1 MCPSRRTAS
10 SACSLSLT
18 GSFRRVVLAG
28 KTALLTGATG
38 GLGRAIAR
46 ALAARG
52 AGLVLSSRKA
62 DELAELAGGLP
73 GDDHRTLVC
82 DLADEGAALR
92 LLAEAGDID
101 VLVANAGLPASGK
114 LDGFSQEEIG
124 RALRVN
130 LESPVRMAREL
141 VPRVVARG
149 SGHLVFLSSIS
160 GKISTPRASLYAA
173 TKFGLRGFAFC
184 LRDDLRRTGVGVSV
198 VSPGT
203 IRDAGMFA
211 DSGAGNPPGLGTGTP
226 EQVAAG
232 VVSAIER
239 DRREVSVA
247 PLRQRALST
256 LSAKMPELSSR
267 IAGGLAER
275 VADEVA

>member
-1 MCPSRRTAS
+1 VDLRGRA
-10 SACSLSLT
+10 
-18 GSFRRVVLAG
+18 
-28 KTALLTGATG
+28 ALVTGATG
-38 GLGRAIAR
+38 GLGRAIAQ

-52 AGLVLSSRKA
+52 TTLVLSSRKEQELE
-62 DELAELAGGLP
+62 ELAASLP
-73 GDDHRTLVC
+73 GAGHRTIVA
-82 DLADEGAALR
+82 DLAEDGAALR
-92 LLAEAGDID
+92 LLAEAGELD
-101 VLVANAGLPASGK
+101 VLVANAGLPASGR
-114 LDGFSQEEIG
+114 LDGFTQEQIG

-141 VPRVVARG
+141 VPRMVERG
-149 SGHLVFLSSIS
+149 SGHLVFLSSLS

-256 LSAKMPELSSR
+256 ISANMPELSSR

-275 VADEVA
+275 VADEVARGQTEKR